1 MKIDSSRWDEL
12 SPFLDEVFELEGDA
26 RTAFVERLSTER
38 PDLVP
43 DMRTL
48 LDELQKLDSEKFLLN
63 DPSRGVLDAP
73 SHAGRVLG
81 NYTLES
87 PLGRGGMS
95 SVWLAHRS
103 DGHFEE
109 LKVAVKL
116 LNLALL
122 EGRGEEHFRREGRM
136 LAKLAHPN
144 IARIMDAGIGAGGLP
159 YLVLEYVQGESIDQ
173 YCNARCLPIEARI
186 RLFLDVL
193 AAVGHAHSNLIVHRD
208 IKPSNILVTHDGVV
222 KLLDFGIA
230 KLLEDDAK
238 AAANLTRDGSR
249 ALTPQYAA
257 PEQVLGTPITVAT
270 DVYGLGVLLYV
281 LLSDKHPVGVK
292 ESSTLQFYRA
302 LLEDEPPLMSERA
315 EPLQKTLRGD
325 LDNIVARALRKNP
338 HERYASVRELAD
350 DLQRYLR
357 NEPVLARPTS
367 TWYRVRKFVRRHRLP
382 VAVASTALVAV
393 IATAA
398 VAVVQARKAE
408 SEARVAAAERDRA
421 LTLSARNEAVTDFLN
436 LLIVDS
442 GNTEKPMTVRDM
454 IQRSEAL
461 IAPEN
466 ANNPENRAAVL
477 GILAIYYQ
485 DNGEDAKAESLL
497 RTALEGLGRST
508 DIELKNKITCD
519 HALLLAATGKT
530 PVAKQ
535 VINGVLASPRV
546 TFERAAECT
555 EYLAYIAQGELDGP
569 NALKYSKEALALL
582 RKDARRSPSL
592 EAQMLTVL
600 ADSERLNGH
609 NQLASE
615 SFESALAQLAR
626 VGRDQGSH
634 GINLRSNWAL
644 VSISAGD
651 PVRALQL
658 EDEAIELVAR
668 RQPGAPPPLYIYANR
683 GFSLEQMGRYP
694 EAMDVYTRCTDQSI
708 KAGAL
713 ATQLH
718 CLVGLGSVSREMG
731 DLDAAE
737 KYHQSALDLVRTSDF
752 PGAKDNNALRLLGAR
767 IALSRGRF
775 DQARAALDV
784 YVTAGGIPVSK
795 VSGFLPRAELN
806 LREGK
811 FSAAEADA
819 RQALS
824 IAQNAQGGIPF
835 SNRTGLA
842 WLMLGRVL
850 AAQGET
856 DRAHHAFESAISH
869 LSKTV
874 DAEHPMLKLAR
885 ALDAGQTDH
894 GSQATPAPSPQTAA
908 RRDPA

>member
-12 SPFLDEVFELEGDA
+12 SPFLDEVFELEGEA

-48 LDELQKLDSEKFLLN
+48 LEELQKLDSEKFLLN

-95 SVWLAHRS
+95 SVWLARRS
-103 DGHFEE
+103 DGHFEG
-109 LKVAVKL
+109 KVAVKL

-173 YCNARCLPIEARI
+173 YCDARYLSTEARI

-193 AAVGHAHSNLIVHRD
+193 AAVGHAHANLIVHRD
-208 IKPSNILVTHDGVV
+208 VKPSNILVTHDGVV

-281 LLSDKHPVGVK
+281 LLSGKHPVGAK

-302 LLEDEPPLMSERA
+302 LVEDEPPPMSERA
-315 EPLQKTLRGD
+315 SPPLKKVLRGD
-325 LDNIVARALRKNP
+325 LDNIAARALRKNP
-338 HERYASVRELAD
+338 HERYATVRELAD

-357 NEPVLARPTS
+357 DEPVVARPSS

-398 VAVVQARKAE
+398 IAVYQARKAE
-408 SEARVAAAERDRA
+408 VEARVAAAERDRA
-421 LTLSARNEAVTDFLN
+421 LALSARNEAVAEFLN

-477 GILAIYYQ
+477 GILAGYYR

-497 RTALEGLGRST
+497 KTALDGLDRST

-519 HALLLAATGKT
+519 HALLVADTGKT
-530 PVAKQ
+530 PAAREI
-535 VINGVLASPRV
+535 INGVLSSPRIS
-546 TFERAAECT
+546 FSRAAECT
-555 EYLAYIAQGELDGP
+555 EYLAFIAQGELDGP
-569 NALKYSKEALALL
+569 NALKYSKDALALL

-600 ADSERLNGH
+600 ADAERLNGH
-609 NQLASE
+609 NQLANE

-668 RQPGAPPPLYIYANR
+668 RQPGAPPPLYIYANK
-683 GFSLEQMGRYP
+683 GFSLEQMGRYR
-694 EAMDVYTRCTDQSI
+694 EAMEVYTRCTEQSI

-713 ATQLH
+713 PTQLH

-737 KYHQSALDLVRTSDF
+737 KYHQRALDLVRTSAF

-775 DQARAALDV
+775 DEARAALDV
-784 YVTAGGIPVSK
+784 YVNGGGMPVSK

-811 FSAAEADA
+811 LTAAEADA

-824 IAQNAQGGIPF
+824 IAQNAQGGIPY

-874 DAEHPMLKLAR
+874 DAQHPMLKLAR
-885 ALDAGQTDH
+885 ELGT
-894 GSQATPAPSPQTAA
+894 
-908 RRDPA
+908 